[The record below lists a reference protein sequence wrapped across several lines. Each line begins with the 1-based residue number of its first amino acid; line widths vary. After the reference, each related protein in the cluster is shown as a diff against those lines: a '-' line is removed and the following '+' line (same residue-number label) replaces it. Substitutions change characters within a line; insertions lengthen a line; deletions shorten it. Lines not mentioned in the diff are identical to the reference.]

1 MSPVSRKF
9 RYSVAL
15 GSIVLALVAS
25 PLNVFASNGKPSST
39 EAAWVAP
46 SDMPEADAPQ
56 TGRWLLAG
64 LVVVGLVIL
73 AGAAGS
79 LAGSVAHLA
88 GWAAAVPGAV
98 GGIGLGAT
106 LYAGGVLVA
115 ASGFSTSSGTIT
127 STLSSFLNLLLGS
140 TGSGSSGSVI
150 DALLDQLL
158 GSYVAGTL
166 ITLGVLIGIGVA
178 ATQYLR
184 RQLRSAA
191 SPFGGALGGL
201 LGLGIAVGVV
211 GGFSLI
217 VSNATTSEVT
227 MVDVTTSQLVDS
239 VVPESDGE
247 QIPGITPIITVEP
260 TATAVPPSPPTVTVL
275 QPASCRFG
283 PGTVYPIVT
292 YFTSG
297 TILPVKGRSEI
308 GVWWLVTFAG
318 APGQCWLAGNLVEP
332 AGEFTD
338 VLTIYAP
345 PTPKP
350 TEPPQQQQPKNEGCF
365 YDKICHPLV
374 CGPNTPPGSM
384 PCWY

>member
-1 MSPVSRKF
+1 MSPLSRKF

-25 PLNVFASNGKPSST
+25 PLNVFASTGKPSSS

-115 ASGFSTSSGTIT
+115 SSGFSTSSGTMT
-127 STLSSFLNLLLGS
+127 STLSSFLNLLFGS
-140 TGSGSSGSVI
+140 AGSSSSGSVI

-166 ITLGVLIGIGVA
+166 TTLGVLIGIGVA

-184 RQLRSAA
+184 RQGRSAA

-211 GGFSLI
+211 GGFSI
-217 VSNATTSEVT
+217 VVSNETTSEVAV
-227 MVDVTTSQLVDS
+227 VDVTTTQLVDS
-239 VVPESDGE
+239 VAPGSDGE
-247 QIPGITPIITVEP
+247 QIPGITPAITVEP
-260 TATAVPPSPPTVTVL
+260 TATAVPPSPPTVIVL
-275 QPASCRFG
+275 QPANCRFG
-283 PGTVYPIVT
+283 PGTVYRILTHFVQGRVLPIT
-292 YFTSG
+292 
-297 TILPVKGRSEI
+297 GRSEI
-308 GVWWLVTFAG
+308 GSWWQVSYTG
-318 APGQCWLAGNLVEP
+318 APGACWIAGNLVEP
-332 AGEFTD
+332 AGDLSD
-338 VLTIYAP
+338 VPVVAAPPP
-345 PTPKP
+345 PTP
-350 TEPPQQQQPKNEGCF
+350 TDPPDQPKLQGCYF
-365 YDKICHPLV
+365 QGVCLHHP
-374 CGPNTPPGSM
+374 CGPNEGSDL
-384 PCWY
+384 CWYE